1 VTPEQHNRY
10 LSWAHFIH
18 AGLSSLMMVGM
29 FVIFTAVMAVDPNP
43 PPFFFFIFMG
53 FFMILI
59 FGLMIVPSFVAGYGL
74 KRRKRWARTA
84 SIIAGVTASMSAPV
98 GIAVCI
104 YTFWFL
110 FSDPGKLLYD
120 NARHALPP
128 RNEAWRIPSR
138 EVREHQYV
146 PPSSP
151 PDWR

>member
-18 AGLSSLMMVGM
+18 AGISTLLMGLMI
-29 FVIFTAVMAVDPNP
+29 VIVTTAMAFDPNP
-43 PPFFFFIFMG
+43 PPLFFFIFMAVMMV
-53 FFMILI
+53 FI
-59 FGLMIVPSFVAGYGL
+59 FGLMIVPSMVAGYGL
-74 KRRKRWARTA
+74 KKRKRWARTA

-110 FSDPGKLLYD
+110 FSEPGKLLYD
-120 NARHALPP
+120 NAKYALPP

-138 EVREHQYV
+138 EVKEHQYV
-146 PPSSP
+146 PPPSP

>member
-1 VTPEQHNRY
+1 MTPEQHNKY
-10 LSWAHFIH
+10 LSWAHYVH
-18 AGLSSLMMVGM
+18 AGISTFLLWGTMLFL
-29 FVIFTAVMAVDPNP
+29 FVAMARDTNP
-43 PPFFFFIFMG
+43 PPWPFFIFMG
-53 FFMILI
+53 FFLLLI
-59 FGLMIVPSFVAGYGL
+59 FGMMIVPSFVAGYGL

-84 SIIAGVTASMSAPV
+84 SIVAGVTASMSAPV

-128 RNEAWRIPSR
+128 RNEAWRISSR
-138 EVREHQYV
+138 EVREHEYV